1 MHIIYRFSLAVTVG
15 LSLGLLLSFSGALRE
30 PVSHDNDISSTQE
43 EILGAIQRKYIKKIN
58 HNDFSNLNVE
68 EIFSSL
74 DRYSEY
80 ISEAQYKKI
89 VSGTKGNFKGIGIRI
104 NKDTIDHVFFGS
116 PAYESG
122 LKKEDKIIK
131 IDGRPIDIS
140 DNYNLHEILQDTK
153 LALEMTIL
161 RGTNNTEL
169 SFDLVKDNFSMPSID
184 ARVIDN
190 NFCYIKIETFNDTT
204 ESEISTV
211 LENVCGDHKKIQG
224 AVIDLRNNP
233 GGTLESA
240 ISVSNLFLKKGVIV
254 SAKGRDNELI
264 FVRSATG
271 RDSLSGLPMVAI
283 VNNKSASAAEI
294 FAGAM
299 QDNKRAIIIGDSTY
313 GKGSIQE
320 VVPLK
325 SGGAVILTTAKYF
338 RPSGEPITQSG
349 IRPDIKI
356 QNNNREAKMTYHG
369 EYSDDT
375 YLLYAVDLLKNKKSY
390 LF

>member
-1 MHIIYRFSLAVTVG
+1 MQIIYRFSLAVTVG
-15 LSLGLLLSFSGALRE
+15 LSLGLLLSFSGVLRE
-30 PVSHDNDISSTQE
+30 PVSHDNDILSTQE
-43 EILGAIQRKYIKKIN
+43 EILGAIQKKYIKKIN
-58 HNDFSNLNVE
+58 HDDFSTLNIE

-74 DRYSEY
+74 DHYSEY
-80 ISEAQYKKI
+80 LSEAQYKKI
-89 VSGTKGNFKGIGIRI
+89 ISGTKGNFKGIGIRI
-104 NKDTIDHVFFGS
+104 KKDKIDHVFSGS
-116 PAYESG
+116 PASESG
-122 LKKEDKIIK
+122 LKQEDKIIK

-140 DNYNLHEILQDTK
+140 DNYNLHKILQDK
-153 LALEMTIL
+153 KSVVEMTIL

-169 SFDLVKDNFSMPSID
+169 SFDLVKENFSMPSID
-184 ARVIDN
+184 ARVIEN

-204 ESEISTV
+204 ESEINTV
-211 LENVCGDHKKIQG
+211 LENICGDHKKIQG

-299 QDNKRAIIIGDSTY
+299 QDNKRAIIIGNSTY

-356 QNNNREAKMTYHG
+356 HNDNREAKMTNHG

>member
-15 LSLGLLLSFSGALRE
+15 LSLGLLLSLSSILRE
-30 PVSHDNDISSTQE
+30 PVSRHNDIYSTQE
-43 EILGAIQRKYIKKIN
+43 EILGAVQKKYIKKIN
-58 HNDFSNLNVE
+58 HDDFSNLNLE

-74 DRYSEY
+74 DPYSEY
-80 ISEAQYKKI
+80 LSEAQYRKI
-89 VSGTKGNFKGIGIRI
+89 VSGTKGIFKGIGVRI
-104 NKDTIDHVFFGS
+104 YKDTIDHVFFGS

-122 LKKEDKIIK
+122 LKREDKIIK
-131 IDGRPIDIS
+131 IDGHPIDIS
-140 DNYNLHEILQDTK
+140 DNHNLYELLQDTET
-153 LALEMTIL
+153 ALEMTIL

-169 SFDLVKDNFSMPSID
+169 SFALVKDNFSMPSID

-190 NFCYIKIETFNDTT
+190 NFCYIKIDMFNDTT

-211 LENVCGDHKKIQG
+211 LVNVCGDQNLIQG

-240 ISVSNLFLKKGVIV
+240 INVSNLFLKKGVIV

-271 RDSLSGLPMVAI
+271 GDSLAGLPIVAI

-299 QDNKRAIIIGDSTY
+299 QDNKRAIIIGNSTY

-320 VVPLK
+320 VIPLK
-325 SGGAVILTTAKYF
+325 SGGAVILTTARYF

-356 QNNNREAKMTYHG
+356 QNNNKELQTNYKG
-369 EYSDDT
+369 EYSNDA
-375 YLLYAVDLLKNKKSY
+375 YLSYALEFLKNKKSY

>member
-15 LSLGLLLSFSGALRE
+15 LCLGLFLSFSSVLIE
-30 PVSHDNDISSTQE
+30 PVSHDKDTYSIQD
-43 EILGAIQRKYIKKIN
+43 EILGAVQKKYIKKIN
-58 HNDFSNLNVE
+58 HDDFSNLNVE

-80 ISEAQYKKI
+80 LSEAQYKKI

-104 NKDTIDHVFFGS
+104 NKNTIDHVFFGS

-140 DNYNLHEILQDTK
+140 DNYNLHQFLHDTETAVK
-153 LALEMTIL
+153 MTIS

-169 SFDLVKDNFSMPSID
+169 SFELVKDNFSIPSIN
-184 ARVIDN
+184 ARIIDN
-190 NFCYIKIETFNDTT
+190 NYCYIKIETFNDTT
-204 ESEISTV
+204 ELEISTV

-299 QDNKRAIIIGDSTY
+299 QDNKRAIIIGNSTY

-356 QNNNREAKMTYHG
+356 HNNNREAKMINHG

>member
-58 HNDFSNLNVE
+58 HNDFSKLNVE

-356 QNNNREAKMTYHG
+356 HNNNREAKMTYHG

>member
-43 EILGAIQRKYIKKIN
+43 EILGAIQKKYIKKIN

-80 ISEAQYKKI
+80 LSEAQYKKI

-140 DNYNLHEILQDTK
+140 DNHNLHEILQDTK
-153 LALEMTIL
+153 SALEMTIL

-211 LENVCGDHKKIQG
+211 LKNVCGNRKKIQG

-320 VVPLK
+320 VLPLK

-356 QNNNREAKMTYHG
+356 HNNNFVYYIK
-369 EYSDDT
+369 
-375 YLLYAVDLLKNKKSY
+375 LV
-390 LF
+390 

>member
-1 MHIIYRFSLAVTVG
+1 MHIIYRFSLAITVG

-30 PVSHDNDISSTQE
+30 PVGHDKDIYSTQE
-43 EILGAIQRKYIKKIN
+43 EILGAIQKKYIKKIN
-58 HNDFSNLNVE
+58 HDDFSNLNVE
-68 EIFSSL
+68 EIFSNL

-80 ISEAQYKKI
+80 LSEKQYKKI
-89 VSGTKGNFKGIGIRI
+89 VSETKGNFKGIGIRI
-104 NKDTIDHVFFGS
+104 DKDTIDHVFFGS

-140 DNYNLHEILQDTK
+140 DNYNLHELLQDTET
-153 LALEMTIL
+153 ALEMTIL

-169 SFDLVKDNFSMPSID
+169 SFALVKDNFSMPSID

-190 NFCYIKIETFNDTT
+190 NFCYIKIDTFNDTT

-211 LENVCGDHKKIQG
+211 LENVCGDQNLIQG

-271 RDSLSGLPMVAI
+271 RDSLSGLPMVTI

-299 QDNKRAIIIGDSTY
+299 QDNKRAIIIGNSTY

-320 VVPLK
+320 VIPLK
-325 SGGAVILTTAKYF
+325 SGGAVILTTARYF

-356 QNNNREAKMTYHG
+356 QNNNKELQKNYTG
-369 EYSDDT
+369 EYSNDA
-375 YLLYAVDLLKNKKSY
+375 YLSYALEFLKNKKSY

>member
-1 MHIIYRFSLAVTVG
+1 MHIIYRYSLAVTVG
-15 LSLGLLLSFSGALRE
+15 LSLGLLLSFSGVLRE
-30 PVSHDNDISSTQE
+30 PVSHDNDIYSTQE
-43 EILGAIQRKYIKKIN
+43 EILGAIQKKYIRKIN
-58 HNDFSNLNVE
+58 HDDFSNLNVE
-68 EIFSSL
+68 EIFDSL

-80 ISEAQYKKI
+80 LSEAQYKKI

-104 NKDTIDHVFFGS
+104 NKNTIDHVFFGS

-153 LALEMTIL
+153 SALEMTIL

-184 ARVIDN
+184 ASVIDN
-190 NFCYIKIETFNDTT
+190 NFCYIKIETFNDAT

-211 LENVCGDHKKIQG
+211 LENMCGDHKKIQG

-240 ISVSNLFLKKGVIV
+240 IGVSNLFLKKGVIV

-299 QDNKRAIIIGDSTY
+299 QDNKRAIIIGNSTY

-356 QNNNREAKMTYHG
+356 HNNDREAKMTNHG

>member
-1 MHIIYRFSLAVTVG
+1 
-15 LSLGLLLSFSGALRE
+15 
-30 PVSHDNDISSTQE
+30 
-43 EILGAIQRKYIKKIN
+43 
-58 HNDFSNLNVE
+58 
-68 EIFSSL
+68 
-74 DRYSEY
+74 
-80 ISEAQYKKI
+80 
-89 VSGTKGNFKGIGIRI
+89 
-104 NKDTIDHVFFGS
+104 
-116 PAYESG
+116 
-122 LKKEDKIIK
+122 
-131 IDGRPIDIS
+131 
-140 DNYNLHEILQDTK
+140 
-153 LALEMTIL
+153 MTIL

-169 SFDLVKDNFSMPSID
+169 SFALVKDNFSMPSID

-190 NFCYIKIETFNDTT
+190 NFCYIKIDMFNDTT

-211 LENVCGDHKKIQG
+211 LENVCGDQNLIQG

-240 ISVSNLFLKKGVIV
+240 INVSNLFLKKGVIV

-271 RDSLSGLPMVAI
+271 GDSLAGLPIVAI

-299 QDNKRAIIIGDSTY
+299 QDNKRAIIIGNSTY

-320 VVPLK
+320 VIPLK
-325 SGGAVILTTAKYF
+325 SGGAVILTTARYF

-356 QNNNREAKMTYHG
+356 QNNNKELQKNYTG
-369 EYSDDT
+369 EYSNDA
-375 YLLYAVDLLKNKKSY
+375 YLSYALEFLKNKKSY

>member
-1 MHIIYRFSLAVTVG
+1 MQIIYRFSLAVTVG
-15 LSLGLLLSFSGALRE
+15 LSLGLLLSFSGVLRE
-30 PVSHDNDISSTQE
+30 PVSHDNDILSTQE
-43 EILGAIQRKYIKKIN
+43 EILGAIQKKYIKKIN
-58 HNDFSNLNVE
+58 HDDFSTLNIE

-74 DRYSEY
+74 DHYSEY
-80 ISEAQYKKI
+80 LSEAQYKKI
-89 VSGTKGNFKGIGIRI
+89 ISGTKGNFKGIGIRI
-104 NKDTIDHVFFGS
+104 KKDKIDHVFSGS
-116 PAYESG
+116 PASESG
-122 LKKEDKIIK
+122 LKQEDKIIK

-140 DNYNLHEILQDTK
+140 DNYNLHKILQDK
-153 LALEMTIL
+153 KSAVEMTIL

-169 SFDLVKDNFSMPSID
+169 SFDLVKENFSMPSID
-184 ARVIDN
+184 ARVIEN

-204 ESEISTV
+204 ESEINTV
-211 LENVCGDHKKIQG
+211 LENICGDHKKIQG

-271 RDSLSGLPMVAI
+271 RDFLSGLPMVAI

-320 VVPLK
+320 VIPLK

-338 RPSGEPITQSG
+338 RPSGEPITQGG

-356 QNNNREAKMTYHG
+356 NNNNREVKMTNHG
-369 EYSDDT
+369 EYSNDT
-375 YLLYAVDLLKNKKSY
+375 YLLYALELLKNKKSY

>member
-15 LSLGLLLSFSGALRE
+15 LSLGLLLSVSGALRE
-30 PVSHDNDISSTQE
+30 PVSHDKDIYSSQE
-43 EILGAIQRKYIKKIN
+43 EILGAIHTKYIKKIN
-58 HNDFSNLNVE
+58 HDDFSNLNVE

-80 ISEAQYKKI
+80 LSEAQYKKI

-104 NKDTIDHVFFGS
+104 NKDKIDHVFFGS

-153 LALEMTIL
+153 SALEMTIL

-184 ARVIDN
+184 ASVIDN
-190 NFCYIKIETFNDTT
+190 NFCYIKIETFNDAT

-356 QNNNREAKMTYHG
+356 HNNNREAKMTNHG

>member
-15 LSLGLLLSFSGALRE
+15 LSLGLLLSLSSILRE
-30 PVSHDNDISSTQE
+30 PVSRHNDIYSTQE
-43 EILGAIQRKYIKKIN
+43 EILGAVQKKYIKKIN
-58 HNDFSNLNVE
+58 HDDFSNFNLA

-74 DRYSEY
+74 DPYSEY
-80 ISEAQYKKI
+80 LSEAQYRKI
-89 VSGTKGNFKGIGIRI
+89 VSGTKGIFKGIGIRI
-104 NKDTIDHVFFGS
+104 YKDTIDHVFFGS

-122 LKKEDKIIK
+122 LKREDKIIK
-131 IDGRPIDIS
+131 IDGHPIDIS
-140 DNYNLHEILQDTK
+140 DNHNLHELIQDTET
-153 LALEMTIL
+153 AFEMTIL

-169 SFDLVKDNFSMPSID
+169 SFALVKDNFSMPSID

-190 NFCYIKIETFNDTT
+190 NFCYIKIDMFNDTT

-211 LENVCGDHKKIQG
+211 LENVCGDQNLIQG

-240 ISVSNLFLKKGVIV
+240 INVSNLFLKKGVIV

-271 RDSLSGLPMVAI
+271 GDSLAGLPIVAI

-299 QDNKRAIIIGDSTY
+299 QDNKRAIIIGNSTY

-320 VVPLK
+320 VIPLK
-325 SGGAVILTTAKYF
+325 SGGAVILTTARYF

-356 QNNNREAKMTYHG
+356 QNNNKELQKNYTG
-369 EYSDDT
+369 EYSNDA
-375 YLLYAVDLLKNKKSY
+375 YLSYALEFLKNKKSY

>member
-30 PVSHDNDISSTQE
+30 PVSHDNDIFSTQE
-43 EILGAIQRKYIKKIN
+43 EILGAIQKKYIKKIN
-58 HNDFSNLNVE
+58 HDDFSNLNVE

-80 ISEAQYKKI
+80 LSEAQYKKI

-140 DNYNLHEILQDTK
+140 ENYNLYEILQDTK
-153 LALEMTIL
+153 STLEMTIL

-190 NFCYIKIETFNDTT
+190 NFCYIKIETFNDAT

-211 LENVCGDHKKIQG
+211 LENVCGDRKKIQG

-356 QNNNREAKMTYHG
+356 HNNNREAKMTYHG

-375 YLLYAVDLLKNKKSY
+375 YLLYAVDFLKNKKSY

>member
-43 EILGAIQRKYIKKIN
+43 EILGAIQKKYIKKIN

-80 ISEAQYKKI
+80 LSEAQYKKI

-140 DNYNLHEILQDTK
+140 DNHNLHEILQDTK
-153 LALEMTIL
+153 SALEMTIL

-211 LENVCGDHKKIQG
+211 LKNVCGNRKKIQG

-349 IRPDIKI
+349 IRPDIKMH
-356 QNNNREAKMTYHG
+356 NNDREAKMTNHG

>member
-1 MHIIYRFSLAVTVG
+1 MHIIYRLSLAVTVG
-15 LSLGLLLSFSGALRE
+15 LSLGLLLSLSSILRE
-30 PVSHDNDISSTQE
+30 PVSRHNDIYSTQE
-43 EILGAIQRKYIKKIN
+43 EILGAVQKKYIKKIN
-58 HNDFSNLNVE
+58 HDDFSNLNLE

-74 DRYSEY
+74 DPYSEY
-80 ISEAQYKKI
+80 LSEAQYRKI
-89 VSGTKGNFKGIGIRI
+89 VSGTKGIFKGIGVRI
-104 NKDTIDHVFFGS
+104 YKDTIDHVFFGS

-122 LKKEDKIIK
+122 LKREDKIIK
-131 IDGRPIDIS
+131 IDGHPIDIS
-140 DNYNLHEILQDTK
+140 DNHNLYELLQDTET
-153 LALEMTIL
+153 ALEMTIL

-169 SFDLVKDNFSMPSID
+169 SFALVKDNFSMPSID

-190 NFCYIKIETFNDTT
+190 NFCYIKIDMFNDTT

-211 LENVCGDHKKIQG
+211 LENVCGDQNLIQG

-240 ISVSNLFLKKGVIV
+240 INVSNLFLKKGVIV

-271 RDSLSGLPMVAI
+271 GDSLAGLPIVAI

-299 QDNKRAIIIGDSTY
+299 QDNKRAIIIGNSTY

-320 VVPLK
+320 VIPLK
-325 SGGAVILTTAKYF
+325 SGGAVILTTARYF

-356 QNNNREAKMTYHG
+356 QNNNKELQTNYTG
-369 EYSDDT
+369 EYSNDA
-375 YLLYAVDLLKNKKSY
+375 YLSYALEFLKNKKSY

>member
-15 LSLGLLLSFSGALRE
+15 LSLGLLLSFSGVLRE
-30 PVSHDNDISSTQE
+30 PVSHDNDIYSTQE
-43 EILGAIQRKYIKKIN
+43 EILGAIQKKYIRKIN
-58 HNDFSNLNVE
+58 HDDFSNLNVE
-68 EIFSSL
+68 EIFDSL

-80 ISEAQYKKI
+80 LSEAQYKKI

-153 LALEMTIL
+153 SALEMTIL

-184 ARVIDN
+184 ASVIDN
-190 NFCYIKIETFNDTT
+190 NFCYIKIETFNDAT

-211 LENVCGDHKKIQG
+211 LENMCGDHKKIQG

-240 ISVSNLFLKKGVIV
+240 IGVSNLFLKKGVIV

-299 QDNKRAIIIGDSTY
+299 QDNKRAIIIGNSTY

-356 QNNNREAKMTYHG
+356 HNNDREAKMTNHG

>member
-1 MHIIYRFSLAVTVG
+1 MQIIYRFSLAVTVG
-15 LSLGLLLSFSGALRE
+15 LSLGLLLSFSGVLRE
-30 PVSHDNDISSTQE
+30 PVSHDNDILSTQE
-43 EILGAIQRKYIKKIN
+43 EILGAIQKKYIKKIN
-58 HNDFSNLNVE
+58 HDDFSTLNIE

-74 DRYSEY
+74 DHYSEY
-80 ISEAQYKKI
+80 LSEAQYKKI
-89 VSGTKGNFKGIGIRI
+89 ISGTKGNFKGIGIRI
-104 NKDTIDHVFFGS
+104 KKDKIDHVFSGS
-116 PAYESG
+116 PASESG
-122 LKKEDKIIK
+122 LKQEDKIIK

-140 DNYNLHEILQDTK
+140 DNYNLHKILQDK
-153 LALEMTIL
+153 KSAVEMTIL

-169 SFDLVKDNFSMPSID
+169 SFDLVKENFSMPSID
-184 ARVIDN
+184 ARVIEN

-204 ESEISTV
+204 ESEINTV
-211 LENVCGDHKKIQG
+211 LENICGDHKKIQG

-299 QDNKRAIIIGDSTY
+299 QDNKRAIIIGNSTY

-356 QNNNREAKMTYHG
+356 HNNNREAKMTNHG

>member
-30 PVSHDNDISSTQE
+30 TVSHDNEIFSTQE
-43 EILGAIQRKYIKKIN
+43 EILGAIQKKYIKKIN
-58 HNDFSNLNVE
+58 HDDFSNLNIE

-80 ISEAQYKKI
+80 LSEVQYKKI
-89 VSGTKGNFKGIGIRI
+89 ISGTKGNFRGIGIRM
-104 NKDTIDHVFFGS
+104 NKDTIDHVFSGS

-153 LALEMTIL
+153 SALEMTIL
-161 RGTNNTEL
+161 RGKNNTEL

-299 QDNKRAIIIGDSTY
+299 QDNKRAIIIGNPTY

-356 QNNNREAKMTYHG
+356 HNNNREAKMTNHG

>member
-43 EILGAIQRKYIKKIN
+43 EILGAIQKKYIKKIN
-58 HNDFSNLNVE
+58 HDDFSNLNVE

-80 ISEAQYKKI
+80 LSEAQYKKI

-104 NKDTIDHVFFGS
+104 NKDKIDHVFFGS

-153 LALEMTIL
+153 SALEMTIL

-299 QDNKRAIIIGDSTY
+299 QDNKRAIIIGNSTY

-356 QNNNREAKMTYHG
+356 HNNNREAKMTNHG

-375 YLLYAVDLLKNKKSY
+375 YLLYALDLLKNKKSY

>member
-15 LSLGLLLSFSGALRE
+15 LSLGLLLSLSSILRE
-30 PVSHDNDISSTQE
+30 PVSRHNDIYSTQE
-43 EILGAIQRKYIKKIN
+43 EILGAVQKKYIKKIN
-58 HNDFSNLNVE
+58 HDDFSNFNLE

-74 DRYSEY
+74 DPYSEY
-80 ISEAQYKKI
+80 LSEAQYRKI
-89 VSGTKGNFKGIGIRI
+89 VSGTKGIFKGIGIRI
-104 NKDTIDHVFFGS
+104 YKDTIDHVFFGS

-122 LKKEDKIIK
+122 LKREDKIIK
-131 IDGRPIDIS
+131 IDGHPINIS
-140 DNYNLHEILQDTK
+140 DNHNLYELLQDTET
-153 LALEMTIL
+153 ALEMTIL

-169 SFDLVKDNFSMPSID
+169 SFALVKDNFSMPSID

-190 NFCYIKIETFNDTT
+190 NFCYIKIDMFNDTT

-211 LENVCGDHKKIQG
+211 LENVCGDQNLIQG

-240 ISVSNLFLKKGVIV
+240 INVSNLFLKKGVIV

-271 RDSLSGLPMVAI
+271 GDSLAGLPIVAI

-299 QDNKRAIIIGDSTY
+299 QDNKRAIIIGNSTY

-320 VVPLK
+320 VIPLK
-325 SGGAVILTTAKYF
+325 SGGAVILTTARYF

-356 QNNNREAKMTYHG
+356 HNNNREAKMTNHG

>member
-43 EILGAIQRKYIKKIN
+43 EILGAIQKKYIKKIN

-80 ISEAQYKKI
+80 LSEAQYKKI

-140 DNYNLHEILQDTK
+140 DNHNLHEILQDTK
-153 LALEMTIL
+153 SALEMTIL

-211 LENVCGDHKKIQG
+211 LKNVCGNRKKIQG

-356 QNNNREAKMTYHG
+356 HNNNREAKMTNHG

>member
-43 EILGAIQRKYIKKIN
+43 EILGAIQKKYIKKIN

-80 ISEAQYKKI
+80 LSEAQYKKI

-104 NKDTIDHVFFGS
+104 NKDAIDHVFFGS

-153 LALEMTIL
+153 SALEMTIL

-184 ARVIDN
+184 ASVIDN

-299 QDNKRAIIIGDSTY
+299 QDNKRAIIIGNSTY

-356 QNNNREAKMTYHG
+356 YNNNREAKMTNHG

>member
-1 MHIIYRFSLAVTVG
+1 MQIIYRFSLAVTVG
-15 LSLGLLLSFSGALRE
+15 LSLGLLLSFSGVLRE
-30 PVSHDNDISSTQE
+30 PVSHDNDILSTQE
-43 EILGAIQRKYIKKIN
+43 EILGAIQKKYIKKIN
-58 HNDFSNLNVE
+58 HDDFSTLNIE

-74 DRYSEY
+74 DHYSEY
-80 ISEAQYKKI
+80 LSEAQYKKI
-89 VSGTKGNFKGIGIRI
+89 ISGTKGNFKGIGIRI
-104 NKDTIDHVFFGS
+104 KKDKIDHVFSGS
-116 PAYESG
+116 PASESG
-122 LKKEDKIIK
+122 LKQEDKIIK

-140 DNYNLHEILQDTK
+140 DNYNLHKILQDK
-153 LALEMTIL
+153 KSAVEMTIL

-169 SFDLVKDNFSMPSID
+169 SFDLVKENFSMPSID
-184 ARVIDN
+184 ARVIEN

-204 ESEISTV
+204 ESEINTV
-211 LENVCGDHKKIQG
+211 LENICGDHKKIQG

-299 QDNKRAIIIGDSTY
+299 QDNKRAIIIGNSTY

-356 QNNNREAKMTYHG
+356 HNDNREAKMTNHG

>member
-30 PVSHDNDISSTQE
+30 TVSHDNDIFSTQE
-43 EILGAIQRKYIKKIN
+43 EILGAIQKKYIKKIN
-58 HNDFSNLNVE
+58 HDDFSNLNIE

-80 ISEAQYKKI
+80 LSEAQYKKI
-89 VSGTKGNFKGIGIRI
+89 ISGTKGNFKGIGIRI
-104 NKDTIDHVFFGS
+104 NKDTIDHVFSGS

-153 LALEMTIL
+153 STLEMTIL

-211 LENVCGDHKKIQG
+211 LENACGDHKKIQG

-299 QDNKRAIIIGDSTY
+299 QDNKRAIIIGNSTY

-356 QNNNREAKMTYHG
+356 HNNNREAKMTNHG

>member
-15 LSLGLLLSFSGALRE
+15 LSLGLLLSLSSILRE
-30 PVSHDNDISSTQE
+30 PVSRHNDIYSTQE
-43 EILGAIQRKYIKKIN
+43 EILGAVQKKYIKKIN
-58 HNDFSNLNVE
+58 HDDFSNLNLE

-74 DRYSEY
+74 DPYSEY
-80 ISEAQYKKI
+80 LSEAQYRKI
-89 VSGTKGNFKGIGIRI
+89 VSGTKGIFKGIGVRI
-104 NKDTIDHVFFGS
+104 YKDTIDHVFFGS

-122 LKKEDKIIK
+122 LKREDKIIK
-131 IDGRPIDIS
+131 IDGHPIDIS
-140 DNYNLHEILQDTK
+140 DNHNLYELLQDTET
-153 LALEMTIL
+153 ALEMTIL

-169 SFDLVKDNFSMPSID
+169 SFALVKDNFSMPSID

-190 NFCYIKIETFNDTT
+190 NFCYIKIDMFNDTT

-211 LENVCGDHKKIQG
+211 LENVCGDQNLIQG

-240 ISVSNLFLKKGVIV
+240 INVSNLFLKKGVIV

-271 RDSLSGLPMVAI
+271 GDSLAGLPIVAI

-299 QDNKRAIIIGDSTY
+299 QDNKRAIIIGNSTY

-320 VVPLK
+320 VIPLK
-325 SGGAVILTTAKYF
+325 SGGAVILTTARYF

-356 QNNNREAKMTYHG
+356 QNNNKELQTNYTG
-369 EYSDDT
+369 EYSNDA
-375 YLLYAVDLLKNKKSY
+375 YLSYALEFLKNKKSY

>member
-15 LSLGLLLSFSGALRE
+15 LSLGLLLSFSGVLRE
-30 PVSHDNDISSTQE
+30 PVSHDNDIYSTQE
-43 EILGAIQRKYIKKIN
+43 EILGAIQKKYIKEIN
-58 HNDFSNLNVE
+58 HDDFSNLNVE

-80 ISEAQYKKI
+80 LSEAQYKKI

-153 LALEMTIL
+153 SALEMTIL

-184 ARVIDN
+184 ASVIDN
-190 NFCYIKIETFNDTT
+190 NFCYIKIETFNDAT
-204 ESEISTV
+204 ESEISAV
-211 LENVCGDHKKIQG
+211 LENMCGDHKKIQG

-299 QDNKRAIIIGDSTY
+299 QDNKRAIIIGNSTY

-356 QNNNREAKMTYHG
+356 HNNNREAKMTNHG

>member
-1 MHIIYRFSLAVTVG
+1 M
-15 LSLGLLLSFSGALRE
+15 
-30 PVSHDNDISSTQE
+30 
-43 EILGAIQRKYIKKIN
+43 
-58 HNDFSNLNVE
+58 NVE

-80 ISEAQYKKI
+80 LSEAQYKKI

-104 NKDTIDHVFFGS
+104 NKNRIDHVFFGS
-116 PAYESG
+116 PAYKSG

-140 DNYNLHEILQDTK
+140 DNYNLHQLLHDTETAVK
-153 LALEMTIL
+153 MTIS

-169 SFDLVKDNFSMPSID
+169 SFELVKDNFFIPSVN
-184 ARVIDN
+184 ARIIDN

-204 ESEISTV
+204 ESEISAV
-211 LENVCGDHKKIQG
+211 LENMCEDQKKIQG

-240 ISVSNLFLKKGVIV
+240 INVSNLFLKKGVIV
-254 SAKGRDNELI
+254 SAKGRDNKLI

-271 RDSLSGLPMVAI
+271 RDFLSGLPMVAI
-283 VNNKSASAAEI
+283 VNDKSASGAEI

-299 QDNKRAIIIGDSTY
+299 QDNKRAIIIGNSTY

-320 VVPLK
+320 VIPLK

-338 RPSGEPITQSG
+338 RPSGESISQGG

-356 QNNNREAKMTYHG
+356 RNNNNEPQINAKG
-369 EYSDDT
+369 EYPNDE
-375 YLLYAVDLLKNKKSY
+375 YLSYAIELLKNKKSY

>member
-15 LSLGLLLSFSGALRE
+15 LSLGFLLSFSGALRE

-43 EILGAIQRKYIKKIN
+43 EILGAIQKKYIKKIN
-58 HNDFSNLNVE
+58 YNDFSNLNVE
-68 EIFSSL
+68 EMFSSL

-80 ISEAQYKKI
+80 LSEAQYKKI

-153 LALEMTIL
+153 SALEMTIL

-184 ARVIDN
+184 ASVIDN

-356 QNNNREAKMTYHG
+356 HNNNREAKMTNHG
-369 EYSDDT
+369 EYPDDT

>member
-43 EILGAIQRKYIKKIN
+43 EILGAIQKKYIKKIN

-80 ISEAQYKKI
+80 LSEAQYKKI

-140 DNYNLHEILQDTK
+140 DNHNLHEILQDTK
-153 LALEMTIL
+153 SALEMTIL

-356 QNNNREAKMTYHG
+356 HNNNREAKMTNHG

>member
-1 MHIIYRFSLAVTVG
+1 MQIIYRFSLAVTVG
-15 LSLGLLLSFSGALRE
+15 LSLGLLLSFSGVLRE
-30 PVSHDNDISSTQE
+30 PVSHDNDILSTQE
-43 EILGAIQRKYIKKIN
+43 EILGAIQKKYIKKIN
-58 HNDFSNLNVE
+58 HDDFSTLNIE

-74 DRYSEY
+74 DHYSEY
-80 ISEAQYKKI
+80 LSEAQYKKI
-89 VSGTKGNFKGIGIRI
+89 ISGTKGNFKGIGIRI
-104 NKDTIDHVFFGS
+104 KKDKIDHVFSGS
-116 PAYESG
+116 PASESG
-122 LKKEDKIIK
+122 LKQEDKIIK

-140 DNYNLHEILQDTK
+140 DNYNLHKILQDK
-153 LALEMTIL
+153 KSVVEMTIL

-169 SFDLVKDNFSMPSID
+169 SFDLVKENFSMPSID
-184 ARVIDN
+184 ARVIEN

-204 ESEISTV
+204 ESEINTV
-211 LENVCGDHKKIQG
+211 LENICGDHKKIQG

-299 QDNKRAIIIGDSTY
+299 QDNKRAIIIGNSTY

-338 RPSGEPITQSG
+338 RPSGEPITESG

-356 QNNNREAKMTYHG
+356 HNDNREAKMTNHG